1 MMFHKGGSL
10 LRVSVVSFQFLFGL
24 SCTST
29 RSRVGS
35 SVPPSSSAL
44 ESNPATEQ
52 NRYEAPVGV
61 VSARVAELDRT
72 AGSTG
77 SVKEILPAPSERRVA
92 DRPQVLRGSTS
103 LPELLILQAGGWKE
117 LLEKTE
123 TRWSDCVRLPLE
135 RSEREECR
143 GVGRARSI
151 ALVRLG
157 LPEDAWRN
165 WDVLLKMGPEA
176 ADALVF
182 SSLYLESGSPEL
194 CARLS
199 TLGEQWEPTTVASQ
213 LRALRIKCLRTSGEF
228 QEARSVTTQSLVENP
243 QDSGLQFE
251 SALLFL
257 SEKNLTQGCDILERL
272 FLNHE
277 RQLAVF
283 YNWGQCLIQR
293 RDSDALKSVLERGRM
308 NWPSESIWILLEGE
322 LALLEG
328 RFEMARQSGL
338 DYLATAPGH
347 DEFRPQAYRL
357 SRVLSED

>member
-1 MMFHKGGSL
+1 MMFHKVGSL
-10 LRVSVVSFQFLFGL
+10 FRVAFVSLQLLLCL

-29 RSRVGS
+29 RSNVGS
-35 SVPPSSSAL
+35 TVPPSSKTF
-44 ESNPATEQ
+44 ESRPVTEL
-52 NRYEAPVGV
+52 NRYESPVGV
-61 VSARVAELDRT
+61 ASARVAELSKT
-72 AGSTG
+72 VGSAGR
-77 SVKEILPAPSERRVA
+77 VKEILPARSEGRVA
-92 DRPQVLRGSTS
+92 DRPQDLLRSTS
-103 LPELLILQAGGWKE
+103 LPELLTLQAGGWKE

-123 TRWSDCVRLPLE
+123 TRWSDCVRVPLE
-135 RSEREECR
+135 RSAQEECR

-165 WDVLLKMGPEA
+165 WDALLKMGPEA

-182 SSLYLESGSPEL
+182 SSLYLESGSHEL

-199 TLGEQWEPTTVASQ
+199 TMGEQWEPTTLAGQ
-213 LRALRIKCLRTSGEF
+213 LRTLRIKCLRLSGDL

-308 NWPSESIWILLEGE
+308 NWPSELIWTLLEGE

-338 DYLATAPGH
+338 DYLATATGH